1 MDSFNYYIHIVIDDV
16 FYLDE
21 EMICFRKDIN
31 SEFECWQAV
40 AVQKKKTAANICCG
54 ITLALM
60 WHQRRVGNHGRFMA
74 GKRLFVLRNAS
85 AVVCPSAFHS
95 FRNVLMLIV

>member
-31 SEFECWQAV
+31 YELEC
-40 AVQKKKTAANICCG
+40 
-54 ITLALM
+54 
-60 WHQRRVGNHGRFMA
+60 
-74 GKRLFVLRNAS
+74 
-85 AVVCPSAFHS
+85 
-95 FRNVLMLIV
+95 